1 MARTAELADIDA
13 LFRTGEPALVVLL
26 GPGGVGKTAL
36 AVRWAD
42 NVRDRFPDGQLYVDL
57 GGFGGDDPVDPSEAL
72 GELLRALGTAP
83 QRVPVTLA
91 EQVALYRSVTADRTL
106 LVLLDN
112 AYSTAQVRAL
122 LPAGRSGVLV
132 TSRVRLVGLVAD
144 GARLVNLAPLCPA
157 ESVLLLS
164 RATGAGRIDRE
175 PAEAAQ
181 IADIC
186 AGLPIALCVAAARL
200 AARPRLSVRRMALD
214 LASETHRLGRLSR
227 TDGLSVQATFDISY
241 RSLHP
246 DVARFYRRLALH
258 PGPEFGAAV
267 TAALLPAGAGNTGDP
282 PGETDS
288 DDPGTLADVMLDAL
302 LEASLLEEVTE
313 GHFRFHDLVR
323 LHARQKLE
331 RDEPEPERQVVLRGI
346 LEWYLAAAREADLV
360 VTPYRRRLPY
370 GYLTPPWNLPRFADR
385 QEALTW
391 LERERVNLIGAG
403 RTALRH
409 GHPALAWQLSDVTWP
424 LLLYRKHYRDRLE
437 IDQRGVE
444 AARSWGE
451 PWAEADM
458 LKRLGRVCTKLGDHE
473 AAERHIRAA
482 ILRYRE
488 AGDVR
493 GGLDAEEGLAALYR
507 DSGREDR
514 AVEIFFRL
522 VDANREQGDARST
535 GLSLISLGMLLT
547 ALGQPERATG
557 LLREAEVVFA
567 GLADVDPYNGA
578 RVLIGL
584 AGALLG
590 KGDLAGAERAATEA
604 ARRMRELGSEH
615 EYAEALD
622 QLGQV
627 ARRRGETV
635 AARAYHL
642 QALEIFIRLG
652 SSRALGLRRQLD
664 EPVGD
669 LGRDGPPDLVGPAVD
684 PGGEP
689 DAGGVGQLA
698 PG

>member
-1 MARTAELADIDA
+1 MAELADLDA
-13 LFRTGEPALVVLL
+13 HFPAGEPALVVLS

-36 AVRWAD
+36 ARQWAE
-42 NVRDRFPDGQLYVDL
+42 NARDRFPAGQLYVDL
-57 GGFGGDDPVDPSEAL
+57 GGFSGDDPVDPSEAL

-83 QRVPVTLA
+83 QRIPVTLA

-144 GARLVNLAPLCPA
+144 GARLVDLAPLRPA

-175 PAEAAQ
+175 PAEAAR

-227 TDGLSVQATFDISY
+227 MDGLSVQATFDMSY
-241 RSLHP
+241 RCLNA

-258 PGPEFGAAV
+258 PGPEFGAGV
-267 TAALLPAGAGNTGDP
+267 TAALLPADDRDIDGP
-282 PGETDS
+282 HGETDS
-288 DDPGTLADVMLDAL
+288 GDAPGILADGMLDAL
-302 LEASLLEEVTE
+302 LEANLLEETTE
-313 GHFRFHDLVR
+313 GRFRLHDLVR

-331 RDEPEPERQVVLRGI
+331 QDEPEPERQAVRREI
-346 LEWYLAAAREADLV
+346 LEWYLAAARQADLV

-370 GYLTPPWNLPRFADR
+370 AYLTQSWCLPRFTDR
-385 QEALTW
+385 EEALAW

-403 RTALRH
+403 RTAMRH
-409 GHPALAWQLSDVTWP
+409 GHAALTWQLSDVTWP
-424 LLLYRKHYRDRLE
+424 LLLYRKHYGDRLE

-444 AARSWGE
+444 AARLWGE

-458 LKRLGRVCTKLGDHE
+458 LRRLGRVCTTLGDYE
-473 AAERHIRAA
+473 AAERHVRAA

-493 GGLDAEEGLAALYR
+493 GSLDAEEGLAALYR
-507 DSGREDR
+507 DSGREDQ
-514 AVEIFFRL
+514 AVEILFR
-522 VDANREQGDARST
+522 VVAANRDRRDDRST
-535 GLSLISLGMLLT
+535 GLSLINLGMLLT
-547 ALGQPERATG
+547 GRGQPEEATG
-557 LLREAEVVFA
+557 LLREAEVIFS
-567 GLADVDPYNGA
+567 GLADVDPYNGT

-590 KGDLAGAERAATEA
+590 TGDLAGAERAATEA

-615 EYAEALD
+615 EYAVALD

-627 ARRRGETV
+627 ARRRGEPV
-635 AARAYHL
+635 AARAYHR
-642 QALEIFIRLG
+642 QALEIFTRLG

-664 EPVGD
+664 EPAGD
-669 LGRDGPPDLVGPAVD
+669 LGREGPGGPVGPAVD
-684 PGGEP
+684 PGGKP
-689 DAGGVGQLA
+689 DAGGIGQLA
-698 PG
+698 SG